1 MKKINAIINSFAFL
15 LLAVLMSACNKDG
28 IETIVIEDGQPSV
41 AQMLIGR
48 WNPTGGEM
56 ANPSTGEVTED
67 INISDVPWL
76 DFGEN
81 GMGSWGNGGSGTG
94 GSAGESFDWNA
105 DEGSGPIIGGGSGYD
120 GEGPSVTFGG
130 ERWYIFQ
137 LTERILII
145 YRFYGDYIIIY
156 YYYRV
161 GDYNEPE
168 PEPTPEPGNDCP
180 YQPQFSDNQ
189 RIVRIEETGNVAGY
203 RFENVYLYEYD
214 DLGRISSFSY
224 GVNENELYWTWNYQY
239 DAEKV
244 SVALN
249 DASDWCFEGY
259 FNEDGYITRTRN
271 VLDDEDFVW
280 YDYNDEGYLIGGKT
294 MDDYID
300 VEYDNNWNPLSIHY
314 PNGMIWQYTY
324 TRDDI
329 NSYSVDLN
337 KVVCSS
343 GFQLDATQTDF
354 NGFFAQFDFLGHRA
368 PCLVATENTYGT
380 ASGMGD
386 VSEFNYEMANGRID
400 QITRYRV
407 NYIYTYKIIYAN

>member
-1 MKKINAIINSFAFL
+1 MKKINAIISSFAFL

-28 IETIVIEDGQPSV
+28 IETIVIEDGQPSL

-56 ANPSTGEVTED
+56 ANPNTGEVTED

-120 GEGPSVTFGG
+120 GEGPSVTLGG

-161 GDYNEPE
+161 GDYNEPK

-400 QITRYRV
+400 QITRYRG

>member
-120 GEGPSVTFGG
+120 GEGPSVTLGG

-400 QITRYRV
+400 QITRYRG

>member
-81 GMGSWGNGGSGTG
+81 GIGSWGNGGSGTG

-130 ERWYIFQ
+130 ERWYIFR

-168 PEPTPEPGNDCP
+168 PEPTPEPD
-180 YQPQFSDNQ
+180 
-189 RIVRIEETGNVAGY
+189 
-203 RFENVYLYEYD
+203 
-214 DLGRISSFSY
+214 
-224 GVNENELYWTWNYQY
+224 
-239 DAEKV
+239 
-244 SVALN
+244 VALV
-249 DASDWCFEGY
+249 SE
-259 FNEDGYITRTRN
+259 
-271 VLDDEDFVW
+271 
-280 YDYNDEGYLIGGKT
+280 
-294 MDDYID
+294 
-300 VEYDNNWNPLSIHY
+300 IHVTT
-314 PNGMIWQYTY
+314 TY
-324 TRDDI
+324 ESGV
-329 NSYSVDLN
+329 NSYSSVYRFSYDDQNRIQNYTITNGSNIYEWTYSYRGVEEVYVSGDESYMGYIGREGINALYSLSATTANQVLVASPEYDSEGYMTMLGNNTMVYENGNMKYLYRGDSGYNYEYSDEENNANIDLN
-337 KVVCSS
+337 CIISDCSTYEYVYS
-343 GFQLDATQTDF
+343 HFSL
-354 NGFFAQFDFLGHRA
+354 FAPFRFYGKSSTNMISRENLGEYA
-368 PCLVATENTYGT
+368 DMYYAY
-380 ASGMGD
+380 S
-386 VSEFNYEMANGRID
+386 YERNQQGQISK
-400 QITRYRV
+400 ITRNSMSVWQEGEMFNTTVYEIF
-407 NYIYTYKIIYAN
+407 YE

>member
-368 PCLVATENTYGT
+368 PCLIATENTYGT

-400 QITRYRV
+400 QITRYRG

>member
-120 GEGPSVTFGG
+120 GEGPSVTLGG

-161 GDYNEPE
+161 GDYNEPK

-400 QITRYRV
+400 QITRYRG

>member
-28 IETIVIEDGQPSV
+28 IETIVIEDGQPSL

-56 ANPSTGEVTED
+56 ANPNTGEVTED

-81 GMGSWGNGGSGTG
+81 GIGSWGNGGSGTG

-105 DEGSGPIIGGGSGYD
+105 DEGSGLIIGGGSGYD

-168 PEPTPEPGNDCP
+168 PEPTPEPD
-180 YQPQFSDNQ
+180 
-189 RIVRIEETGNVAGY
+189 
-203 RFENVYLYEYD
+203 
-214 DLGRISSFSY
+214 
-224 GVNENELYWTWNYQY
+224 
-239 DAEKV
+239 
-244 SVALN
+244 VALV
-249 DASDWCFEGY
+249 SE
-259 FNEDGYITRTRN
+259 
-271 VLDDEDFVW
+271 
-280 YDYNDEGYLIGGKT
+280 
-294 MDDYID
+294 
-300 VEYDNNWNPLSIHY
+300 IHVTT
-314 PNGMIWQYTY
+314 TY
-324 TRDDI
+324 ESGV
-329 NSYSVDLN
+329 NSYSSVYRFSYDDQNRIQNYTITNGSNIYEWTYSYRGVEEVYVSGDESYMGYIGREGINALYSLSATTANQVLVASPEYDSEGYMTMLGNNTMVYENGNMKYLYRGDSGYNYEYSDEENNANIDLN
-337 KVVCSS
+337 CIISDCSTYEYVYS
-343 GFQLDATQTDF
+343 HFSL
-354 NGFFAQFDFLGHRA
+354 FAPFRFYGKSSTNMISRENLGEYA
-368 PCLVATENTYGT
+368 DMYYAY
-380 ASGMGD
+380 S
-386 VSEFNYEMANGRID
+386 YERNQQGQISK
-400 QITRYRV
+400 ITRNSMSVWQEGEMFNTTVYEIF
-407 NYIYTYKIIYAN
+407 YE

>member
-28 IETIVIEDGQPSV
+28 IETIVIEDGQPSL

-120 GEGPSVTFGG
+120 GEGPSVTLGG

-161 GDYNEPE
+161 GDYNEPK

-400 QITRYRV
+400 QITRYRG

>member
-76 DFGEN
+76 DLGEN
-81 GMGSWGNGGSGTG
+81 GIGSWGNGGSGTG

-168 PEPTPEPGNDCP
+168 PEPTPEPD
-180 YQPQFSDNQ
+180 
-189 RIVRIEETGNVAGY
+189 
-203 RFENVYLYEYD
+203 
-214 DLGRISSFSY
+214 
-224 GVNENELYWTWNYQY
+224 
-239 DAEKV
+239 
-244 SVALN
+244 VALV
-249 DASDWCFEGY
+249 SE
-259 FNEDGYITRTRN
+259 
-271 VLDDEDFVW
+271 
-280 YDYNDEGYLIGGKT
+280 
-294 MDDYID
+294 
-300 VEYDNNWNPLSIHY
+300 IHVTT
-314 PNGMIWQYTY
+314 TY
-324 TRDDI
+324 ESGV
-329 NSYSVDLN
+329 NSYSSVYRFSYDDQNRIQNYTITNGSNIYEWTYSYRGVEEVYVSGDESYMGYIGREGINALYSLSATTANQVLVASPEYDSEGYMTMLGNNTMFYENGNMKYLCRGDSGYNYEYSDEENNANIDLN
-337 KVVCSS
+337 CIISDCSTYEYVYS
-343 GFQLDATQTDF
+343 HFSL
-354 NGFFAQFDFLGHRA
+354 FAPFRFYGKSSTNMISRENLGEYA
-368 PCLVATENTYGT
+368 DMYYAY
-380 ASGMGD
+380 S
-386 VSEFNYEMANGRID
+386 YERNQQGQISK
-400 QITRYRV
+400 ITRNSMSVWQEGEMFNTTVYEIF
-407 NYIYTYKIIYAN
+407 YE

>member
-168 PEPTPEPGNDCP
+168 PEPTPEPD
-180 YQPQFSDNQ
+180 
-189 RIVRIEETGNVAGY
+189 
-203 RFENVYLYEYD
+203 
-214 DLGRISSFSY
+214 
-224 GVNENELYWTWNYQY
+224 
-239 DAEKV
+239 
-244 SVALN
+244 VALV
-249 DASDWCFEGY
+249 SE
-259 FNEDGYITRTRN
+259 
-271 VLDDEDFVW
+271 
-280 YDYNDEGYLIGGKT
+280 
-294 MDDYID
+294 
-300 VEYDNNWNPLSIHY
+300 IHVTT
-314 PNGMIWQYTY
+314 TY
-324 TRDDI
+324 ESGV
-329 NSYSVDLN
+329 NSYSSVYRFSYDDQNRIQNYTITNGSNIYEWTYSYRGVEEVYVSGDESYMGYIGREGINALYSLSATTANQVLVASPEYDSEGYMTMLGNNTMVYENGNMKYLYRGDSGYNYEYSDEENNANIDLN
-337 KVVCSS
+337 CIISDCSTYEYVYS
-343 GFQLDATQTDF
+343 HFSL
-354 NGFFAQFDFLGHRA
+354 FAPFRFYGKSSTNMISRENLGEYA
-368 PCLVATENTYGT
+368 DMYYAY
-380 ASGMGD
+380 S
-386 VSEFNYEMANGRID
+386 YERNQQGQISK
-400 QITRYRV
+400 ITRNSMSVWQEGEMFNTTVYEIF
-407 NYIYTYKIIYAN
+407 YE

>member
-28 IETIVIEDGQPSV
+28 IETIVIEDGQPSL

-56 ANPSTGEVTED
+56 ANPNTGEVTED
-67 INISDVPWL
+67 INISDIPWL

-81 GMGSWGNGGSGTG
+81 GIGSWGNGGSGTG

-168 PEPTPEPGNDCP
+168 PEPTPEPD
-180 YQPQFSDNQ
+180 
-189 RIVRIEETGNVAGY
+189 
-203 RFENVYLYEYD
+203 
-214 DLGRISSFSY
+214 
-224 GVNENELYWTWNYQY
+224 
-239 DAEKV
+239 
-244 SVALN
+244 VALV
-249 DASDWCFEGY
+249 SE
-259 FNEDGYITRTRN
+259 
-271 VLDDEDFVW
+271 
-280 YDYNDEGYLIGGKT
+280 
-294 MDDYID
+294 
-300 VEYDNNWNPLSIHY
+300 IHVTT
-314 PNGMIWQYTY
+314 TY
-324 TRDDI
+324 ESGV
-329 NSYSVDLN
+329 NSYSSVYRFSYDDQNRIQNYTITNGSNIYEWTYSYRGVEEVYVSGDESYMGYIGREGINALYSLSATTANQVLVASPEYDSEGYMTMLGNNTMVYENGNMKYLYRGDSGYNYEYSDEENNANIDLN
-337 KVVCSS
+337 CIISDCSTYEYVYS
-343 GFQLDATQTDF
+343 HFSL
-354 NGFFAQFDFLGHRA
+354 FAPFRFYGKSSTNMISRENLGEYA
-368 PCLVATENTYGT
+368 DMYYAY
-380 ASGMGD
+380 S
-386 VSEFNYEMANGRID
+386 YERNQQGQISK
-400 QITRYRV
+400 ITRNSMSVWQEGEMFNTTVYEIF
-407 NYIYTYKIIYAN
+407 YE

>member
-56 ANPSTGEVTED
+56 VNPSTGEVTED

-81 GMGSWGNGGSGTG
+81 GIGSWGNGGSGTG

-168 PEPTPEPGNDCP
+168 PEPTPEPD
-180 YQPQFSDNQ
+180 
-189 RIVRIEETGNVAGY
+189 VALVSEIHVTTTYESGVNGYSSVY
-203 RFENVYLYEYD
+203 RFSYDDQNRIQNYTITNGSNIYEWTYSYRGVEEVYVSGDESYMGYIGREGINALYSLSATTANQVLVASPEYDSEGYMTMLGNNTMVYENGNMKYLYRGDSGYNYEYSD
-214 DLGRISSFSY
+214 EENNANIDLNCIISDCSTYEYVYSHFSLFAPFRFY
-224 GVNENELYWTWNYQY
+224 GKSSTNMISRENLGEYADMYYAYSYERNQQGQIS
-239 DAEKV
+239 K
-244 SVALN
+244 
-249 DASDWCFEGY
+249 
-259 FNEDGYITRTRN
+259 ITRN
-271 VLDDEDFVW
+271 SMSVW
-280 YDYNDEGYLIGGKT
+280 QEGE
-294 MDDYID
+294 M
-300 VEYDNNWNPLSIHY
+300 
-314 PNGMIWQYTY
+314 
-324 TRDDI
+324 
-329 NSYSVDLN
+329 
-337 KVVCSS
+337 
-343 GFQLDATQTDF
+343 F
-354 NGFFAQFDFLGHRA
+354 NTT
-368 PCLVATENTYGT
+368 V
-380 ASGMGD
+380 
-386 VSEFNYEMANGRID
+386 YEIF
-400 QITRYRV
+400 YE
-407 NYIYTYKIIYAN
+407 

>member
-1 MKKINAIINSFAFL
+1 MKKINAIISSFAFL

-28 IETIVIEDGQPSV
+28 IETIVIEDGQPSL

-81 GMGSWGNGGSGTG
+81 GIGSWGNGGSGTG

-168 PEPTPEPGNDCP
+168 PEPTPEPD
-180 YQPQFSDNQ
+180 
-189 RIVRIEETGNVAGY
+189 
-203 RFENVYLYEYD
+203 
-214 DLGRISSFSY
+214 
-224 GVNENELYWTWNYQY
+224 
-239 DAEKV
+239 
-244 SVALN
+244 VALV
-249 DASDWCFEGY
+249 SE
-259 FNEDGYITRTRN
+259 
-271 VLDDEDFVW
+271 
-280 YDYNDEGYLIGGKT
+280 
-294 MDDYID
+294 
-300 VEYDNNWNPLSIHY
+300 IHVTT
-314 PNGMIWQYTY
+314 TY
-324 TRDDI
+324 ESGV
-329 NSYSVDLN
+329 NSYSSVYRFSYDDQNRIQNYTITNGSNIYEWTYSYRGVEEVYVSGDESYMGYIGREGINALYSLSATTANQVLVASPEYDSEGYMTMLGNNTMVYENGNMKYLYRGDSGYNYEYSDEENNANIDLN
-337 KVVCSS
+337 CIISDCSTYEYVYS
-343 GFQLDATQTDF
+343 HFSL
-354 NGFFAQFDFLGHRA
+354 FAPFRFYGKSSTNMISRENLGEYA
-368 PCLVATENTYGT
+368 DMYYAY
-380 ASGMGD
+380 S
-386 VSEFNYEMANGRID
+386 YERNQQGQISK
-400 QITRYRV
+400 ITRNSMSVWQEGEMFNTTVYEIF
-407 NYIYTYKIIYAN
+407 YE